1 MNDTI
6 KGSNNMQADL
16 IQFARRLLE
25 EQGQEVS
32 GQSDKQI
39 KSMLDQIPRNDQ
51 IKLLAMRS
59 AYRLAGGTIEGT
71 QTLAQQQAGVG
82 VVTADPAA
90 MARTIRMIVKN
101 FDHSTPDDGSVFW
114 TGVDR
119 NKLRYLISTW
129 NKQHPTKMFGQL
141 EATTDTRFMDGVL
154 GGDWNTGG
162 GKTYFDAASAALG
175 RGATGHVTSVQMYG
189 LQSSPDKI
197 FTNVELPALLKSMDD
212 DLANNKQPKITN
224 LSIIVINP
232 IGYPETCRTFTNLQ
246 ICSINLIK
254 NIGGKAQI
262 YNASQ
267 GAAAGKVGLHGPT
280 RIPDRVRHYWLQKYP
295 VPVSATAQTIAQNIA
310 SILYGPDRFDFNK
323 QL

>member
-1 MNDTI
+1 
-6 KGSNNMQADL
+6 
-16 IQFARRLLE
+16 
-25 EQGQEVS
+25 
-32 GQSDKQI
+32 
-39 KSMLDQIPRNDQ
+39 
-51 IKLLAMRS
+51 MRS
-59 AYRLAGGTIEGT
+59 AYRLAGGTIIGT
-71 QTLAQQQAGVG
+71 QTLAQQQAGAN

-101 FDHSTPDDGSVFW
+101 FNHSTPKDRSVFW

-119 NKLRYLISTW
+119 DKLRFLITTW
-129 NKQHPTKMFGQL
+129 NKQYPKQMFGQL

-154 GGDWNTGG
+154 GGKWDTDG
-162 GKTYFDAASAALG
+162 GKDYFDAASAALG

-212 DLANNKQPKITN
+212 DLAAGRPPKITN
-224 LSIIVINP
+224 LSIVVMNP

-254 NIGGKAQI
+254 NIGGKPQI

-280 RIPDRVRHYWLQKYP
+280 RIPDRVRHYWMQKYP
-295 VPVSATAQTIAQNIA
+295 VPVSQTAQMIANNIA
-310 SILYGPDRFDFNK
+310 SVLYGPDRFDFNK